1 MTTERQKAAVRFCQE
16 TLNVPFN
23 GGINNFKE
31 VSSFLSEYLDDAKEF
46 RSDMLSNWHDDI
58 CF

>member
-16 TLNVPFN
+16 VFDVSFN
-23 GGINNFKE
+23 GDINNFSE
-31 VSSFLSEYLDDAKEF
+31 VSSFLSEYLDEAKEF